1 VNSVRA
7 SATNCAVTESVGA
20 YVLDRVDA
28 SERARI
34 EVHLKLCV
42 ICRAA
47 VDELR
52 PVADLLGSVSEA
64 EIAPRSSP
72 EPSPAV
78 LDRLL
83 ATTSATRQRQAKAR
97 RALVAAAL
105 AVAAAGMAI
114 PAIDQPDPPAP
125 GPVVASATAARVS
138 GIANLVGTSTG
149 TDIQLR
155 LRGVP
160 EGTTCRLIVRD
171 RSGARHEAGS
181 WPAGYGGTVD
191 VPASTTV
198 PLGQIAALGIE
209 TTAGHE
215 VLAIPVGLPS
225 TLG

>member
-1 VNSVRA
+1 
-7 SATNCAVTESVGA
+7 
-20 YVLDRVDA
+20 
-28 SERARI
+28 
-34 EVHLKLCV
+34 
-42 ICRAA
+42 
-47 VDELR
+47 LR
-52 PVADLLGSVSEA
+52 PIADLLGSVSEA

-97 RALVAAAL
+97 RALLAAAL

-125 GPVVASATAARVS
+125 GPVVASASAARVS

-171 RSGARHEAGS
+171 RSGVRHEAGS

-191 VPASTTV
+191 VPASTAV